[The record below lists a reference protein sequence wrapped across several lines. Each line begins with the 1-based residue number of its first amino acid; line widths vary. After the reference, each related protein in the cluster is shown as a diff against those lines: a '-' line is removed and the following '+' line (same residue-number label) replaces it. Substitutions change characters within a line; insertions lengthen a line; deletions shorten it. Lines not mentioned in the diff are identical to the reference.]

1 MNPAGRGW
9 DEGDDDGRA
18 AAAGDEE
25 EGVNDEASSICVVKS
40 PPLISFQVA
49 RHEAIISPPFFVVA
63 GAGAVAFVVAPLGDD
78 ARA

>member
-1 MNPAGRGW
+1 MTNPAGLGW

-25 EGVNDEASSICVVKS
+25 EGVNDEASSSCVVKS
-40 PPLISFQVA
+40 PLISFQIA
-49 RHEAIISPPFFVVA
+49 RHEAISPPSFVVA
-63 GAGAVAFVVAPLGDD
+63 GASAVAFVVAPLGDN

>member
-25 EGVNDEASSICVVKS
+25 EGVNDEASSSCVVES
-40 PPLISFQVA
+40 PLISFQVA